1 MCLTTVIGISKC
13 HENWVPVIF
22 YQYKITDHLR
32 SAYSL
37 PIPYLLCKSLNLS
50 VKRRMCLTTVIGY
63 SKCHENWVPVIS
75 YQYKITD
82 HLRSSSSS
90 PMQFLLCKKLNSS
103 VKRRMCLTT
112 VIGISKCHENWVP
125 IIFYQYKITDHLWSA
140 NSIPIQYLLC
150 KILNLSVKR
159 RIS

>member
-1 MCLTTVIGISKC
+1 MQFLLRKTLNSSVKRRMCLTTVIGISKC
-13 HENWVPVIF
+13 HSNWVPVIF

-50 VKRRMCLTTVIGY
+50 VKRRMCLATVIGY

-82 HLRSSSSS
+82 HLRSANSFTIIYGHLVHLRCSSS
-90 PMQFLLCKKLNSS
+90 F
-103 VKRRMCLTT
+103 VKR
-112 VIGISKCHENWVP
+112 
-125 IIFYQYKITDHLWSA
+125 
-140 NSIPIQYLLC
+140 
-150 KILNLSVKR
+150 
-159 RIS
+159 